1 MEDILT
7 IDALDSYTLDSNLA
21 NESDERKA
29 KFIERAQ
36 SIVGNYIDLGSFDP
50 DLGYPDDV
58 KLATVYVVEYIYENG
73 GKMQMGGI
81 TAEKI
86 GDYSYSREDD
96 ERTIDIP
103 KNARLILDQ
112 YRHLSGKFNLTIG
125 GYDRKY
131 V

>member
-1 MEDILT
+1 MENILT
-7 IDALDSYTLDSNLA
+7 LDTLDAYTLDSNLA

-36 SIVGNYIDLGSFDP
+36 SVVANYIDLEQFAED
-50 DLGYPDDV
+50 DDYPDDV
-58 KLATVYVVEYIYENG
+58 KLATVYVVEYIYDQG
-73 GKMQMGGI
+73 GKMQVGGVVS
-81 TAEKI
+81 EKI
-86 GDYSYSREDD
+86 GDYGYTRQDD
-96 ERTIDIP
+96 NLTVDMP

-112 YRHLSGKFNLTIG
+112 YRTLSGKFNLTIG